1 MTLTDYAKKLQTVN
15 NRLTE
20 SEAFMEAVRIAD
32 KAGALTEDA
41 FFDNPFNGFG
51 GEFDATVTLPT
62 PGGKSVNLSALQ
74 AQANAQGISIID
86 AAEQARIAGYVI
98 DQSK

>member
-1 MTLTDYAKKLQTVN
+1 
-15 NRLTE
+15 
-20 SEAFMEAVRIAD
+20 MEAVRIAD
-32 KAGALTEDA
+32 KAGALTQDA
-41 FFDNPFNGFG
+41 FFDNPFNGLG

-62 PGGKSVNLSALQ
+62 PSGNSVNLSALQ